1 MSFETD
7 IFPGETHLH
16 AAGLDAPSAMRP
28 PHIFWSER
36 LPWVQPDDGLR
47 RHAKGL
53 QDGAARGE
61 TIVERRRQPDGRA

>member
-16 AAGLDAPSAMRP
+16 AAGLDAPCV
-28 PHIFWSER
+28 HT
-36 LPWVQPDDGLR
+36 
-47 RHAKGL
+47 KGL
-53 QDGAARGE
+53 QDAAARGE